1 MTTFADHIRAHAGD
15 DNVAVVLNDDKWTY
29 REWVRCIAERA
40 ALFES
45 MRRPG
50 PAHIGVLMDNH
61 PEFTMWIG
69 VAAVTGATVV
79 GLNSTRRGS
88 ELQRDVTFTDCQMV
102 VTHGGNAELL
112 EGLDLGPANGRVLV
126 VDTPD
131 YAARL
136 APHSNAQLPSVEVDE
151 KTNLMFVFTSGSTGA
166 PKAVIVSHGRLDM
179 VATSLIGITNMTAD
193 DVTYMAMPLFHSN
206 ALMTAWAPTVKAG
219 ATLALREKFSASQFM
234 PDVVKY
240 GATYFNYV
248 GRPLAYVLATPPSEL
263 DRKHKLR
270 IGFGNEGGEQDIAGF
285 KERFGVPL
293 VDGYGQSETGASIN
307 RVQGMPPGALGR
319 ATSPDVKV
327 LNPDTGEECP
337 PARFDV
343 DGKLLNAEEAT
354 GEIVNL
360 GYNTFEGYYNN
371 TEANAERSRNGAYW
385 TGDLAYRDADGF
397 FYFAGRN
404 ADWIRV
410 DGENFAAAPIDRIV
424 ARYPGIVLSAAYGVP
439 DPEIGDRVMV
449 ALQFEEGHQF
459 DIESFSEFLATQP
472 DMGTKW
478 MPTFIRVM
486 EQLPLTQTTKVL
498 KRQLVLER
506 WHSCEQGDNHVWWRP
521 TKGESFTKMTVEHA
535 AQLREKFVAAGRGD
549 ILNH

>member
-319 ATSPDVKV
+319 
-327 LNPDTGEECP
+327 
-337 PARFDV
+337 
-343 DGKLLNAEEAT
+343 
-354 GEIVNL
+354 
-360 GYNTFEGYYNN
+360 
-371 TEANAERSRNGAYW
+371 
-385 TGDLAYRDADGF
+385 
-397 FYFAGRN
+397 
-404 ADWIRV
+404 
-410 DGENFAAAPIDRIV
+410 DRKSV
-424 ARYPGIVLSAAYGVP
+424 V
-439 DPEIGDRVMV
+439 
-449 ALQFEEGHQF
+449 
-459 DIESFSEFLATQP
+459 
-472 DMGTKW
+472 
-478 MPTFIRVM
+478 
-486 EQLPLTQTTKVL
+486 
-498 KRQLVLER
+498 
-506 WHSCEQGDNHVWWRP
+506 
-521 TKGESFTKMTVEHA
+521 
-535 AQLREKFVAAGRGD
+535 
-549 ILNH
+549 